1 MISVLTVNYYSG
13 AELARLAD
21 SIRQHAPAE
30 PVELIVTNN
39 SVDETI
45 DLASDDRLPVTV
57 IPSENVG
64 YGAGINRA
72 FAKARGDLV
81 FVTNPDVRV
90 GANAFTHARRFLDAH
105 PDVGALLPLLR
116 YPDGAIQ
123 PSLRRFYTWPV
134 ILYSRSPFR
143 AIRIRPR
150 FWLRYLYDRIDR
162 HRPRSVD
169 WGLGAAMFL
178 RRADFAGGPIFDER
192 FFLYFE
198 DVDLCH
204 RIWARGQRVCYVPRV
219 ECEHAHQRE
228 SRIPVTRA
236 GWLHFQS
243 MVRFVSKH
251 RGLPA
256 RPRGDAVR
264 KSAPAA
270 APAKE

>member
-1 MISVLTVNYYSG
+1 MISVLSVNYQS
-13 AELARLAD
+13 AKELAQLAQ
-21 SIRQHAPAE
+21 SIRSHAPAE
-30 PVELIVTNN
+30 PVELVVTNN
-39 SVDETI
+39 SKEEAI
-45 DLASDDRLPVTV
+45 NLASDERLPVTI
-57 IPSENVG
+57 IPSDNVG
-64 YGAGINRA
+64 YGAGINLA
-72 FAKARGDLV
+72 FARSRGDLI
-81 FVTNPDVRV
+81 FVTNPDVRIGP
-90 GANAFTHARRFLDAH
+90 GALQHARRFLDAH

-143 AIRIRPR
+143 AIRLRPR

-162 HRPRSVD
+162 NRPRSVD

-178 RRADFAGGPIFDER
+178 RRADFGDGPIFDER

-204 RIWARGQRVCYVPRV
+204 RIWSRGQRVCYVPRV
-219 ECEHAHQRE
+219 ECVHAHRRE

-243 MVRFVSKH
+243 MVRFVAKH
-251 RGLPA
+251 RGLPG
-256 RPRGDAVR
+256 RPRGNDV
-264 KSAPAA
+264 SPPAA
-270 APAKE
+270 APTPKE